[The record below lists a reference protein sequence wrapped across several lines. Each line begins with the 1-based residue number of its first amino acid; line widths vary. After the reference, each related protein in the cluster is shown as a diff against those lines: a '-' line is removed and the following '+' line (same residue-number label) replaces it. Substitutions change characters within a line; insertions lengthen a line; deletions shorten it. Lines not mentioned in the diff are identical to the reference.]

1 MLFARSCLGK
11 RSSGK
16 RWIHGRRSTAV
27 SYPVTSLYSVALS
40 SSSGDSCAFWWS
52 SSHRDAGRPHL
63 IRRRRC
69 AGNFTW
75 CATTYGR
82 PCNPRGPETAGHW
95 HLALSSYESAE
106 KNIRG
111 YCAKTTGKRDTVIIV
126 GVRISVPLSAACLSL
141 AISYGPLGH
150 LLGCSSEPVRRAW
163 RVRARERCSDRTPW
177 CNMHGACKY
186 ICAGAHAPMYGCA
199 CSPNVRRRSLVFCL
213 SLSAAERAACA
224 SEYLI

>member
-111 YCAKTTGKRDTVIIV
+111 YCAKTTGKRGYRYYCRCQDQCASFSSVSII
-126 GVRISVPLSAACLSL
+126 GDIIWPARAPSWL
-141 AISYGPLGH
+141 
-150 LLGCSSEPVRRAW
+150 LLG
-163 RVRARERCSDRTPW
+163 
-177 CNMHGACKY
+177 
-186 ICAGAHAPMYGCA
+186 
-199 CSPNVRRRSLVFCL
+199 
-213 SLSAAERAACA
+213 ACA
-224 SEYLI
+224 SCMARPCARALLGPNSLVQFARCM